1 MRTHPSFI
9 SQYNPYTVKNA
20 HPSVHNSTTPENAIV
35 CFSLSPQ
42 SPFLRRRIHSI
53 RHSTQL
59 LRECHLAQP
68 QLIHRSLLRGIL
80 PRRSKVL
87 RRNQPRVFPLD
98 LLIHRQYVELL
109 AAKVLAG
116 SQPQKTNSAPEDAI
130 PAETL
135 HKVAC
140 IMRQI
145 IGPRSADA
153 FATALW
159 STASEMGYRPST
171 LSLAR
176 QLVRSGAYGRVPQL
190 RRVEARFKGLVSS
203 GKDADALTAEGEL
216 LLEQGRLD
224 AAAAVLTK
232 ALKLSP
238 RFEWR
243 PYCRLC
249 LGRAYL
255 KMGKVDD
262 ARGLFEKLAQEG
274 LVEADMELAEML
286 RGSDA
291 DEARQRMYTAACNG
305 RRDMFTR
312 LSEMELEL
320 EAVGGEKDGEER
332 RLWAMEWSKLA
343 DGRVE
348 Y

>member
-1 MRTHPSFI
+1 MAVRRVLSPGALIRPSSASIIPIPSKTHIHPSTIQRLQKTQSFASRSAPKAPSYTDVFTLSDIPLSSFESVI
-9 SQYNPYTVKNA
+9 SRNGSSFTD
-20 HPSVHNSTTPENAIV
+20 
-35 CFSLSPQ
+35 LSPEEYYRVAQ
-42 SPFLRRRIHSI
+42 KFSDAINRGSSPWTSSF
-53 RHSTQL
+53 
-59 LRECHLAQP
+59 
-68 QLIHRSLLRGIL
+68 
-80 PRRSKVL
+80 
-87 RRNQPRVFPLD
+87 
-98 LLIHRQYVELL
+98 
-109 AAKVLAG
+109 AG
-116 SQPQKTNSAPEDAI
+116 KDAI

-135 HKVAC
+135 HEVAC
-140 IMRQI
+140 IMRQVT
-145 IGPRSADA
+145 GPRSADA

-216 LLEQGRLD
+216 LLQQGRLD

-232 ALKLSP
+232 ALRLSP

-274 LVEADMELAEML
+274 VVEADMELAEML

>member
-1 MRTHPSFI
+1 MAVRRALSPCALIRPLSASIIPILSKTHTHPSTIQRLQKTQSFASRSPPKAPSYADVFTLSDIPLSSFESVI
-9 SQYNPYTVKNA
+9 SRNGSSFTD
-20 HPSVHNSTTPENAIV
+20 
-35 CFSLSPQ
+35 LSPEEYYRVAQ
-42 SPFLRRRIHSI
+42 KFSDAINRGSSPWTSSF
-53 RHSTQL
+53 T
-59 LRECHLAQP
+59 
-68 QLIHRSLLRGIL
+68 G
-80 PRRSKVL
+80 
-87 RRNQPRVFPLD
+87 N
-98 LLIHRQYVELL
+98 
-109 AAKVLAG
+109 
-116 SQPQKTNSAPEDAI
+116 AI

-145 IGPRSADA
+145 TGPRSADA

-159 STASEMGYRPST
+159 STASEMGHRPST

-216 LLEQGRLD
+216 LLEQGRPD

-232 ALKLSP
+232 ALELSP

-243 PYCRLC
+243 QYCRLC

-262 ARGLFEKLAQEG
+262 AQGLFEKLAQEG

-305 RRDMFTR
+305 RRETPHAFF
-312 LSEMELEL
+312 
-320 EAVGGEKDGEER
+320 
-332 RLWAMEWSKLA
+332 
-343 DGRVE
+343 
-348 Y
+348 

>member
-1 MRTHPSFI
+1 MAVRRALSPCALIRPSSASIIPVLSKTHIHPSTIQRLQKTQSFASRSPPKAPSYADVFTLSDIPLSSFESVI
-9 SQYNPYTVKNA
+9 SRNGSSFTD
-20 HPSVHNSTTPENAIV
+20 
-35 CFSLSPQ
+35 LSPEEYY
-42 SPFLRRRIHSI
+42 RV
-53 RHSTQL
+53 
-59 LRECHLAQP
+59 AQKF
-68 QLIHRSLLRGIL
+68 S
-80 PRRSKVL
+80 
-87 RRNQPRVFPLD
+87 
-98 LLIHRQYVELL
+98 
-109 AAKVLAG
+109 
-116 SQPQKTNSAPEDAI
+116 DAI
-130 PAETL
+130 NRGSSPWTSSFTGT
-135 HKVAC
+135 C

-145 IGPRSADA
+145 TGPRSADA

-262 ARGLFEKLAQEG
+262 TRGLLEKLAQEG